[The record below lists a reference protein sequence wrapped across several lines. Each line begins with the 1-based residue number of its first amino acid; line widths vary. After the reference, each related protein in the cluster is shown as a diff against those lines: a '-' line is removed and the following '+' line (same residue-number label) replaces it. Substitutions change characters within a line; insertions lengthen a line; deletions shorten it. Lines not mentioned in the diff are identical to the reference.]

1 MKILEISNDIFVCIL
16 QRPVDEK
23 QWLLRVSRREMTECK
38 SMRIKTKSLL
48 TLSVQYHSVSFAH
61 EIRTATVSFILSS
74 APHDS
79 KTFNL
84 GHVIWAKWVL
94 LLNDIRTLQMAQMEV
109 IIGYKTENIL
119 SRVLFKPEGSLVQNG
134 YRNEAVISYSGK

>member
-1 MKILEISNDIFVCIL
+1 MTFFVCIL

-38 SMRIKTKSLL
+38 NMRIKTKSLL

-74 APHDS
+74 APRDS

-94 LLNDIRTLQMAQMEV
+94 LLNDIRTLQMARMEV
-109 IIGYKTENIL
+109 IIRYKTENTL
-119 SRVLFKPEGSLVQNG
+119 SRVFFKPEGSLVQNG